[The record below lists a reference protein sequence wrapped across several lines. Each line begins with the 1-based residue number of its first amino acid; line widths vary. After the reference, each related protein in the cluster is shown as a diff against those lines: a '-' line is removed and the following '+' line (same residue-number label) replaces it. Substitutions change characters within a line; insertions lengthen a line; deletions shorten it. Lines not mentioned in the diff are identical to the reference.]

1 MLVFTFISKCS
12 DNILAHG
19 PHWKKKSMTNGEIE
33 EE

>member
-19 PHWKKKSMTNGEIE
+19 PHWKKSMPNGEIGE
-33 EE
+33 E